1 VPPERDHSRQ
11 RRQRQ
16 YRQRR
21 LLLFTKPARQGRV
34 KTRLIGDL
42 TAAQAAELHA
52 AFLDDLLARLTGG
65 SFALDLAWAVDPGEA
80 LPGDVWPGTGSVRQ
94 VGAGLGE
101 RLYGALAAASREAAA
116 VAALGSDHPT
126 VEVELVE
133 RAFAAVEGGA
143 DVALGPAEDGGYY
156 LIALAAGAVRR
167 RLFEDVPWSTAGVL
181 AATLA
186 RCAELG
192 LAVELL
198 PVAADVDTPADLAR
212 LAAALAPAGPAAAAC
227 PRTRALLAAWRRLPA
242 LERMA
247 AG

>member
-1 VPPERDHSRQ
+1 M
-11 RRQRQ
+11 
-16 YRQRR
+16 
-21 LLLFTKPARQGRV
+21 
-34 KTRLIGDL
+34 
-42 TAAQAAELHA
+42 
-52 AFLDDLLARLTGG
+52 
-65 SFALDLAWAVDPGEA
+65 
-80 LPGDVWPGTGSVRQ
+80 
-94 VGAGLGE
+94 
-101 RLYGALAAASREAAA
+101 
-116 VAALGSDHPT
+116 AALGSDHPT

-156 LIALAAGAVRR
+156 LIALAAGAVRW

-212 LAAALAPAGPAAAAC
+212 LAAALAPAAGPAAAAC
-227 PRTRALLAAWRRLPA
+227 PRTRALLAGWRRLPA
-242 LERMA
+242 LGTEAEPPAPHRGARRIGMA
-247 AG
+247 EG